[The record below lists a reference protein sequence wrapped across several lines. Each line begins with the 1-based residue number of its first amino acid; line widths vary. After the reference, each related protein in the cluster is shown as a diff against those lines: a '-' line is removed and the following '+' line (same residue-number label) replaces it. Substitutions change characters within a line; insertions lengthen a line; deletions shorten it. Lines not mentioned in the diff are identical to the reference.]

1 MRKAVAVVCGM
12 ALSLGYASPAS
23 AQQQPQF
30 VLTQVAASAQAL
42 ELRGLVPLG
51 PLARVNVTSVPGNQQ
66 QTVVDVPAQPV
77 VRSATLRAEAQTT
90 AGPTISATLPSA
102 NIAAF
107 EGGAVPQGA
116 GVWNGRAYA
125 VTENLVAVESA
136 PGGPALVEARLIQ
149 AEALVSCA
157 GARPVVAGGSR
168 IVDLRVGGQDL
179 GQTVEGLITP
189 VLDVAQALP
198 VIRIIRNEVG
208 RTPDGGFFVNAL
220 RVVVAEGTPLEQ
232 QIIVSQAAVSGA
244 ACAAVIAE
252 AAPITD
258 QLPRTGGPA
267 ALAPLAAG
275 LLAASGGLRLLT
287 LRARRRHLA

>member
-1 MRKAVAVVCGM
+1 MRRAVAVICGV
-12 ALSLGYASPAS
+12 ALGLAYASPAS
-23 AQQQPQF
+23 AQSSQF
-30 VLTQVAASAQAL
+30 VLTQATAAAHAL

-66 QTVVDVPAQPV
+66 ETVVDVPVQPV

-90 AGPTISATLPSA
+90 AAPSISATLPGAS
-102 NIAAF
+102 ITAF
-107 EGGAVPQGA
+107 EGGTVPQGQ
-116 GVWNGRAYA
+116 GVFNGRAYA

-157 GARPVVAGGSR
+157 GARPLVAGGSR
-168 IVDLRVGGQDL
+168 IVDLKVGGTDL
-179 GQTVEGLITP
+179 GPTVEGILNP
-189 VLDVAQALP
+189 VLDLAQTLP
-198 VIRIIRNEVG
+198 VIRILRNEVG

-220 RVVVAEGTPLEQ
+220 RIVVAEGTPLEQ
-232 QIIVSQAAVSGA
+232 QIIVSQASVSGS

-252 AAPITD
+252 APPVTD

-267 ALAPLAAG
+267 VLVPLAAG
-275 LLAASGGLRLLT
+275 LAVASGGLRLLQ
-287 LRARRRHLA
+287 LRARRRDLA